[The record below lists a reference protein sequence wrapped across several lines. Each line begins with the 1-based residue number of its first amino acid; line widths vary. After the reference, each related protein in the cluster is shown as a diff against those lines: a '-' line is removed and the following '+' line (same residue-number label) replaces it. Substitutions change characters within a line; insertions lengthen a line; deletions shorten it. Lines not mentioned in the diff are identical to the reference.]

1 MKKCLNALLLAFSIG
16 FASPILAFAADE
28 ANSKEDIQK
37 NAPENT
43 SEAVDD
49 EKYFELL
56 TLFADTLDQVERNYV
71 TPISRRELMEAAIEG
86 VLKKLDPYSDYIAPE
101 DLDAFRTGVENQFGG
116 IGIRIN
122 IQNDRPTVITP
133 LIGTPAYKGGILAGD
148 EILEIDGT
156 STKGMST
163 GDAAKKMKGALGTS
177 VTLKVLHKHDKSTED
192 ITLQRASVEVETV
205 LGYKRNADD
214 SWEFVID
221 KDQKIGYIRL
231 TAFSRGTTERL
242 KEVLILLKEREIK
255 SLVLDLRF
263 NPGGLL
269 SSAIGIADLFLN
281 EGEIVSTEGRN
292 TPKRSWSAT
301 KRGTFDNFELA
312 VLVNH
317 YSASASEIVAAC
329 LQDHNR
335 AVVVGERTWGKGSV
349 QNIIELEGGKS
360 ALKLTTAGYQR
371 PNGKNIHRFDG
382 AGDDDDW
389 GVKPNEGFDVAMTLD
404 EVQQFYQVQAQL
416 DIVANKGERTQIK
429 FDDRQLEKALDYL
442 KKQLAVRD

>member
-28 ANSKEDIQK
+28 ANSKDDIQK

-242 KEVLILLKEREIK
+242 REVLILLKEREIK

-269 SSAIGIADLFLN
+269 SSAIGIAYLFLN
-281 EGEIVSTEGRN
+281 EG
-292 TPKRSWSAT
+292 
-301 KRGTFDNFELA
+301 
-312 VLVNH
+312 
-317 YSASASEIVAAC
+317 
-329 LQDHNR
+329 
-335 AVVVGERTWGKGSV
+335 
-349 QNIIELEGGKS
+349 
-360 ALKLTTAGYQR
+360 
-371 PNGKNIHRFDG
+371 
-382 AGDDDDW
+382 
-389 GVKPNEGFDVAMTLD
+389 
-404 EVQQFYQVQAQL
+404 
-416 DIVANKGERTQIK
+416 
-429 FDDRQLEKALDYL
+429 
-442 KKQLAVRD
+442 

>member
-1 MKKCLNALLLAFSIG
+1 MKTCLFALLCVCSIG
-16 FASPILAFAADE
+16 LAAPITVFSADE
-28 ANSKEDIQK
+28 ASSNGSVTEGR
-37 NAPENT
+37 
-43 SEAVDD
+43 SEEQEKLND

-133 LIGTPAYKGGILAGD
+133 LVGTPAYKGGILAGD

-177 VTLKVLHKHDKSTED
+177 VTLKVLHKHDKTTED

-205 LGYKRNADD
+205 LGYRRNADD
-214 SWEFVID
+214 SWEYIVD
-221 KDQKIGYIRL
+221 KEQKIGYVRL
-231 TAFSRGTTERL
+231 TAFSRGTAERL
-242 KEVLILLKEREIK
+242 KEVLILLKDLEIK

-301 KRGTFDNFELA
+301 KRGTFENFELA

-317 YSASASEIVAAC
+317 YSASASEIVAAS

-360 ALKLTTAGYQR
+360 ALKLTTAGYRR

-389 GVKPNEGFDVAMTLD
+389 GVKPNDGFDIAMSLD

-416 DIVANKGERTQIK
+416 DIVANKGERDEIE

-442 KKQLAVRD
+442 KKQIAVRN